1 MKIIGW
7 EGSRNRSGRND
18 YMVLNISSVYLRE
31 AKEVFFLVLTLVFDP
46 THLPWNATSEQF
58 GGFYVMVL
66 QVHLICLV
74 CGGLCSCELL

>member
-1 MKIIGW
+1 MIGW

-31 AKEVFFLVLTLVFDP
+31 AKEVFFLVLTPVFDP
-46 THLPWNATSEQF
+46 THLPWNAKSEQF
-58 GGFYVMVL
+58 SGFYVMVF
-66 QVHLICLV
+66 QVHLMCLV